1 MIETLTHYGI
11 YDGALCTPATE
22 VAYHRMY
29 QSPCQNESS
38 VGGGYANRSEL
49 FFHEGANARI
59 SYTACTSSSSASSSS
74 ASSSKSACRSRD
86 VDMISHY
93 NVVDDGKKV
102 GCLQY
107 FLREFCCCE

>member
-1 MIETLTHYGI
+1 MIETLTHYGV

-38 VGGGYANRSEL
+38 DGGGYANRSEL

-59 SYTACTSSSSASSSS
+59 SYTACTSSY
-74 ASSSKSACRSRD
+74 RSRD
-86 VDMISHY
+86 ADMISHY
-93 NVVDDGKKV
+93 NVADNVANGAADNGKKV

>member
-1 MIETLTHYGI
+1 MIETLTHYGV

-29 QSPCQNESS
+29 QSPCPNESS
-38 VGGGYANRSEL
+38 VGGGGHANRSEL

-59 SYTACTSSSSASSSS
+59 SYTACTSSY
-74 ASSSKSACRSRD
+74 RSHD
-86 VDMISHY
+86 ADMISHY
-93 NVVDDGKKV
+93 NVANSGADNGKKV

>member
-1 MIETLTHYGI
+1 MIETLTHYGV

-38 VGGGYANRSEL
+38 VGGGYENRSEL

-59 SYTACTSSSSASSSS
+59 SYTACTSSY
-74 ASSSKSACRSRD
+74 RSRD
-86 VDMISHY
+86 ADMISHY
-93 NVVDDGKKV
+93 NVANSAADSAADNGKKV